1 MNKEGALHI
10 RDIQHSDSGNY
21 TCYVENT
28 HGKDDIVYTI
38 HVRGKLKPISRGI
51 KVKLPFERSMMNV
64 LEHI

>member
-38 HVRGKLKPISRGI
+38 HVRGK
-51 KVKLPFERSMMNV
+51 
-64 LEHI
+64 